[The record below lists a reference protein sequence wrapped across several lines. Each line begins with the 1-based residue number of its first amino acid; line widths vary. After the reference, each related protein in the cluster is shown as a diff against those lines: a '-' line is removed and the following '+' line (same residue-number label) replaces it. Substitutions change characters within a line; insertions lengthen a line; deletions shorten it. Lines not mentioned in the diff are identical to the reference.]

1 MITQADVDKLEAAL
15 ARGVL
20 TVRQADGTTIT
31 YASAAELLR
40 AIAYAKA
47 QVEAATTAGN
57 VSQSFVTHTRG

>member
-20 TVRQADGTTIT
+20 TVRQADGTTVT
-31 YASAAELLR
+31 YASTAELLK

-47 QVEAATTAGN
+47 QVEASTTAGV
-57 VSQSFVTHTRG
+57 VSQSLMKFTRD